1 MAFSKPVARK
11 TESVKISIKIDLPVG
26 GIGVSEPLTGSRLDV
41 IVLKPH
47 NQ

>member
-1 MAFSKPVARK
+1 MAFGEPVARK
-11 TESVKISIKIDLPVG
+11 IESVKISVKIDLPVG
-26 GIGVSEPLTGSRLDV
+26 GVGVSETLTGPRLDV